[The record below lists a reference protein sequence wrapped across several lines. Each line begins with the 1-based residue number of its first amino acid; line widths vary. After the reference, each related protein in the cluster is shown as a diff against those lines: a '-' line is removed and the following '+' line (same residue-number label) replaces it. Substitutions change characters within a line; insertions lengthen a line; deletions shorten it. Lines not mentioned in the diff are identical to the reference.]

1 MSNPLSPLSDWRVLR
16 RHASVRAIDLLIIML
31 VMAMLLGS
39 DWAGGAR
46 FSIVCLGAVLA
57 WVAGVRLVAA
67 EMGLVGLARRHRLRV
82 GWHQRNVV
90 ILAVLAFA
98 CEAAS
103 AAGITGLLFL
113 GQVHGQAVVLAL
125 EFGTLAVLWNEF
137 VVSRGGQ
144 RIAFDLSPQTEE
156 PA

>member
-1 MSNPLSPLSDWRVLR
+1 MSNPLSSLTEWRSQR
-16 RHASVRAIDLLIIML
+16 RHSSVRAIDLLMIML
-31 VMAMLLGS
+31 VLAVLLGTE
-39 DWAGGAR
+39 WGGGAG

-82 GWHQRNVV
+82 AGHQRNVV

-113 GQVHGQAVVLAL
+113 GQVHSQAVVLAL

-144 RIAFDLSPQTEE
+144 RIAFDLAPQAEE

>member
-1 MSNPLSPLSDWRVLR
+1 MNRSLPTLSDWRALR
-16 RHASVRAIDLLIIML
+16 RTASVRAIDLLIIML
-31 VMAMLLGS
+31 VLAMLLGS
-39 DWAGGAR
+39 GWGGGAG

-57 WVAGVRLVAA
+57 WAVGVRLVAA

-98 CEAAS
+98 CEAAA

-113 GQVHGQAVVLAL
+113 GKVHHQTVLLTL

-144 RIAFDLSPQTEE
+144 RIAVDLAPPGEE